1 MYYFVWYT
9 NPGIGTCFT
18 WPLDEFLNRLA
29 CRLDVELLIASGS
42 VPTRLATRNC
52 RSFRCLP
59 ACKMIIIGNARDR
72 FFLHLLELR
81 PRGIMIGQL
90 GQRQMSNAMST
101 GTARDAGLK
110 KIRACMLMQGLPV

>member
-1 MYYFVWYT
+1 
-9 NPGIGTCFT
+9 
-18 WPLDEFLNRLA
+18 
-29 CRLDVELLIASGS
+29 
-42 VPTRLATRNC
+42 
-52 RSFRCLP
+52 
-59 ACKMIIIGNARDR
+59 MIIIGNARDR